1 MQALR
6 ASLLVAIGAAAIAP
20 WSQARAVGF
29 CPSGFQGNCAPANW
43 AVQQPGNGSVD
54 FLAAPIKAIL
64 TSNNDSSLGNSFV
77 SIEIQGDNEGI
88 VSFSYFYTANDLD
101 GAQFD
106 PFGYLL
112 NGAPIQ
118 LVPPPDLAN
127 GESVRGSFSF
137 QISAGDRFGFYA
149 ESTDN
154 TLGPSVTEI
163 TDFMYVPIPGPLP
176 VLGFGAAFCFSRKLR
191 KRIKISAGCQH
202 QRSGQ

>member
-1 MQALR
+1 MQAIR
-6 ASLLVAIGAAAIAP
+6 ASLIVAIGAAAIAP
-20 WSQARAVGF
+20 WSQVRAVGF

-43 AVQQPGNGSVD
+43 TVQQPGNGSVD
-54 FLAAPIKAIL
+54 FLAAPINAIL
-64 TSNNDSSLGNSFV
+64 TSNDDSAPGNTFV

-88 VSFSYFYTANDLD
+88 VSFSYFYTTNDQD

-118 LVPPPDLAN
+118 LVPPPSLAN
-127 GESVRGSFSF
+127 GESVSGSFSF
-137 QISAGDRFGFYA
+137 QISAGDTFGFYA

-154 TLGPSVTEI
+154 ALGPSVTEI

-176 VLGFGAAFCFSRKLR
+176 VLGLGAAFGFSRKLR
-191 KRIKISAGCQH
+191 KRIKLSAARQH
-202 QRSGQ
+202 QSSGQ